1 MKHNAFLEGT
11 LWEVLMSVQDMVG
24 SGVLLNY
31 LQETTGYFASQ
42 ENESYQVLEDAMG
55 LSIGLLYW
63 YFTSM
68 QNEVILLNLV
78 IKRGTL

>member
-11 LWEVLMSVQDMVG
+11 LWEVLMSVQDVVG

-42 ENESYQVLEDAMG
+42 ANESHQVLENAMG
-55 LSIGLLYW
+55 LSTGLLYW

-78 IKRGTL
+78 IKSGTL